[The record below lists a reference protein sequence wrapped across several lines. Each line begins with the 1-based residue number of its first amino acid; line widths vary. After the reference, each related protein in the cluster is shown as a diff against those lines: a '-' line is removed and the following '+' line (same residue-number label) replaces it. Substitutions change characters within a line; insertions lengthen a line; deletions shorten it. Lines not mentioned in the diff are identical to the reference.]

1 MSGITEIQKALN
13 IIRAVERESTVD
25 ARLATLALVSATAAD
40 IARELRGVE
49 PNKSKPKTMIGTF
62 CPDDAPLLGLVSLL
76 GPALAMGNRVV
87 MVASEPYPLI
97 ATEFYQ
103 ILETSDV
110 PAGVV
115 NLLTGAHSE
124 LAAPLASHLN
134 IDAIWSFSSSDLST
148 EIETQSALGLK
159 RSWVNYGQDR
169 DWFSTEGEGK
179 SFLAEA
185 SQSKTVWIP
194 FGEG

>member
-1 MSGITEIQKALN
+1 M
-13 IIRAVERESTVD
+13 RDVP
-25 ARLATLALVSATAAD
+25 
-40 IARELRGVE
+40 LRGVALALNE
-49 PNKSKPKTMIGTF
+49 PVGVLGAF

-87 MVASEPYPLI
+87 LVASEPYPFI

-124 LAAPLASHLN
+124 LVTPLASHLN
-134 IDAIWSFSSSDLST
+134 IDAIWSFSSSDLSA

-169 DWFSTEGEGK
+169 DWFSKDGEGK
-179 SFLAEA
+179 SVLAEA

>member
-1 MSGITEIQKALN
+1 
-13 IIRAVERESTVD
+13 
-25 ARLATLALVSATAAD
+25 
-40 IARELRGVE
+40 
-49 PNKSKPKTMIGTF
+49 
-62 CPDDAPLLGLVSLL
+62 
-76 GPALAMGNRVV
+76 LAMGNRVV
-87 MVASEPYPLI
+87 LVASEPYPLI

-124 LAAPLASHLN
+124 LVTPLASHLN
-134 IDAIWSFSSSDLST
+134 IDAIWSFSSSDLSA

-169 DWFSTEGEGK
+169 DWFSKDGEGK
-179 SFLAEA
+179 GFLAEA

>member
-1 MSGITEIQKALN
+1 
-13 IIRAVERESTVD
+13 
-25 ARLATLALVSATAAD
+25 
-40 IARELRGVE
+40 
-49 PNKSKPKTMIGTF
+49 
-62 CPDDAPLLGLVSLL
+62 
-76 GPALAMGNRVV
+76 LAMGNRVV

>member
-1 MSGITEIQKALN
+1 M
-13 IIRAVERESTVD
+13 
-25 ARLATLALVSATAAD
+25 
-40 IARELRGVE
+40 
-49 PNKSKPKTMIGTF
+49 
-62 CPDDAPLLGLVSLL
+62 
-76 GPALAMGNRVV
+76 
-87 MVASEPYPLI
+87 I

-103 ILETSDV
+103 VLETSDV

-124 LAAPLASHLN
+124 LVTPLASHLN
-134 IDAIWSFSSSDLST
+134 IDAIWSFSSSDLSA
-148 EIETQSALGLK
+148 EIESQSALGLK

-169 DWFSTEGEGK
+169 DWFSKDGEGK
-179 SFLAEA
+179 GFLVEA

>member
-1 MSGITEIQKALN
+1 MIKSKKLSKIKNLKHGFFNNMGGHSKDIYKSLNCGPGSNDKQSNIKKNLQKVRKKISTKAKN
-13 IIRAVERESTVD
+13 IF
-25 ARLATLALVSATAAD
+25 LVSQFHS
-40 IARELRGVE
+40 
-49 PNKSKPKTMIGTF
+49 NKFVYM
-62 CPDDAPLLGLVSLL
+62 
-76 GPALAMGNRVV
+76 
-87 MVASEPYPLI
+87 
-97 ATEFYQ
+97 
-103 ILETSDV
+103 DV

-169 DWFSTEGEGK
+169 DWFSTDGEGK

>member
-1 MSGITEIQKALN
+1 M
-13 IIRAVERESTVD
+13 RDVP
-25 ARLATLALVSATAAD
+25 
-40 IARELRGVE
+40 LRGVALALNE
-49 PNKSKPKTMIGTF
+49 PVGVIGAF

-124 LAAPLASHLN
+124 LAAPLANHLN

-169 DWFSTEGEGK
+169 DWFSTDGEGK